1 MSEATSDGFEFGGYF
16 PGAIGGVAELHGLSY
31 IESHGLGLVFEAK
44 VAHAL
49 ADLMLRF
56 DPAYDFF
63 RTVRRNGRLV
73 GSIAVE
79 GDRRGAEARLRYFIL
94 APEARGHGLGRRLL
108 NDAMAFCRERG
119 FGHVYLTTLAGLDAA
134 ARLYREAG
142 FTLTQEEYGEHW
154 GRRLVEQRMDID
166 LARA

>member
-1 MSEATSDGFEFGGYF
+1 MSDAFEFGGYF
-16 PGAIGGVAELHGLSY
+16 PGAIGQVAELHGLHY
-31 IESHGLGLVFEAK
+31 IKSHGLGLVFEAK
-44 VAHAL
+44 VAGAL

-63 RTVRRNGRLV
+63 RTVRRDGRLV

-79 GDRRGAEARLRYFIL
+79 GDRSGAEARLRYFIL
-94 APEARGHGLGRRLL
+94 APDARGRGLGRRLL
-108 NDAMAFCRERG
+108 SEAMTFCRERG
-119 FGHVYLTTLAGLDAA
+119 FAHVYLTTLAGLDAA

-142 FTLTQEEYGEHW
+142 FTLTHEEQGEQW
-154 GRRLVEQRMDID
+154 GRRLVEQRMDLD

>member
-1 MSEATSDGFEFGGYF
+1 MSEGFEFGGYF
-16 PGAIGGVAELHGLSY
+16 PGAIGGVAALHGLYY

-44 VAHAL
+44 VAGAL

-63 RTVRRNGRLV
+63 RTVRCGGRLV

-79 GDRRGAEARLRYFIL
+79 GNRTGAQARLRYFIL

-108 NDAMAFCRERG
+108 DEALSFCRERG
-119 FGHVYLTTLAGLDAA
+119 FAQVYLTTLAGLDAA
-134 ARLYREAG
+134 ARLYRDAG
-142 FTLTQEEYGEHW
+142 FTVTHEDYGDHW
-154 GRRLVEQRMDID
+154 GRRLVEQRMDLY

>member
-1 MSEATSDGFEFGGYF
+1 MTDRFEFGGYF
-16 PGAIGGVAELHGLSY
+16 PGAIGGVAALHGRHY
-31 IESHGLGLVFEAK
+31 VESHGLGLVFEAK
-44 VAHAL
+44 VAAAL

-63 RTVRRNGRLV
+63 RTVRQGDRLV

-79 GDRRGAEARLRYFIL
+79 GGRMGAQARLRYFIL
-94 APEARGHGLGRRLL
+94 VPEARGHGLGRRLL
-108 NDAMAFCRERG
+108 GEALSFCRERG
-119 FGHVYLTTLAGLDAA
+119 FDQVYLTTLAGLNAA

-142 FTLTQEEYGEHW
+142 FTVTHEEYGDSW
-154 GRRLVEQRMDID
+154 GPRLLEQRMDLH